1 MVVLQGS
8 HKFTHS
14 DSEQS
19 FSMRFISRLGMVSLT
34 MVALI
39 SAPIVH
45 SSPAFSQTQ
54 TRSTSRSQDL
64 ALLFNAAE
72 KALNVPAFQTD
83 SVTEINGS
91 RSGIAANIQFRTQ
104 TIVQSPNRFRS
115 EVRVGKETTPRFTI
129 VSDGR
134 TVSIYRSDLK
144 QFTTM
149 SYSEFDRRNDN
160 FIVGMSSML
169 YMMLAPSLKEFNSA
183 GGFGNPKLQ
192 AQLST
197 MIPPEVTSKTEQ
209 TNNGNLVVYSYPD
222 RQRGFTYGLAIN
234 PIDSLIKQIRLSGN
248 ASGFDLVMTETI
260 QRRTVNPT
268 IPATAF
274 RFTPPKDAKR
284 VKSIS
289 LSPF

>member
-1 MVVLQGS
+1 MLVAQCSLKS
-8 HKFTHS
+8 IHS

-19 FSMRFISRLGMVSLT
+19 FFMRFISRLGMLSLAMT
-34 MVALI
+34 VLI
-39 SAPIVH
+39 GAPIVQ
-45 SSPAFSQTQ
+45 SAPAVSQTQ
-54 TRSTSRSQDL
+54 TRSTSRSEDL
-64 ALLFNAAE
+64 ALLFKAAE
-72 KALNVPAFQTD
+72 KALNVPAFQTE

-91 RSGIAANIQFRTQ
+91 RSGVAANVQFQTR

-115 EVRVGKETTPRFTI
+115 EVRVGNETTPKFTI

-149 SYSEFDRRNDN
+149 SYADFDRRDDN

-169 YMMLAPSLKEFNSA
+169 YMMIAPSLKEFNSA
-183 GGFGNPKLQ
+183 GGFGNPTLQ
-192 AQLST
+192 AQLSA
-197 MIPPEVTSKTEQ
+197 MIPPEVKSKTEQ

-234 PIDSLIKQIRLSGN
+234 PIDSLIKQIRLNGN
-248 ASGFDLVMTETI
+248 AKGFDIVMTETI

-268 IPATAF
+268 IPANAF